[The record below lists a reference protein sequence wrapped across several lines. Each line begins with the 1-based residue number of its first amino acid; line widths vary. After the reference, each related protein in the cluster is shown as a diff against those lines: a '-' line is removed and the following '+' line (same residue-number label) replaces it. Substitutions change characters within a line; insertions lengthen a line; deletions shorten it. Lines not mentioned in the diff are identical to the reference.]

1 MSTGAEVVVERLIAG
16 GVDVC
21 FANPGTSEMHFVA
34 ALDSAPQMRAVLCL
48 FEGVAT
54 GAADGYARI
63 AGRPAATLLH
73 LGPGMANGLAN
84 LHNARRAHSPVVNV
98 VGDHATYHQKL
109 DAPLQSDI
117 DALGHWLNGTVHR
130 PESADEVGEQ
140 VDHAIAAATYGQGRI
155 ATLVLPADLSWS
167 ESKSHGP
174 AARTTPPD
182 ALASREREVWA
193 LVAQGYT
200 NREIAEKLAISI
212 RTVEGHLYRAGKP
225 LEILKKHGE
234 QVLMLLGGPALT
246 ADGLRAA
253 ARISAATGAITLVET
268 FPARLARGRGVPNIP
283 RLGYFAEQAQ
293 EQLLGTR
300 HLILVG
306 ARSPVTF
313 FAYPNLPSDLVPKR
327 TEVHHLAPERL
338 EEIADQLGAPEGLAS
353 PASPVQLPTGPLRT
367 DNWAAVIGALLPEN
381 AIISDEANTSG
392 LLLPYATAASPPH
405 DVLTLTG
412 GAIGQGL
419 PVAVGAAIAAPHRPV
434 IAVQADGSALYTI
447 SALWTMAREQLDI
460 TVVIL
465 NNRAYAILQVELMR
479 VGASAGGPKAQSLL
493 DLSNPDIDFVAIAEG
508 LGVPAKRATT
518 AEELATQFS
527 TAVAAPGPH
536 LIDAVIPPLQLG

>member
-1 MSTGAEVVVERLIAG
+1 
-16 GVDVC
+16 
-21 FANPGTSEMHFVA
+21 
-34 ALDSAPQMRAVLCL
+34 
-48 FEGVAT
+48 
-54 GAADGYARI
+54 
-63 AGRPAATLLH
+63 
-73 LGPGMANGLAN
+73 
-84 LHNARRAHSPVVNV
+84 
-98 VGDHATYHQKL
+98 
-109 DAPLQSDI
+109 
-117 DALGHWLNGTVHR
+117 
-130 PESADEVGEQ
+130 
-140 VDHAIAAATYGQGRI
+140 
-155 ATLVLPADLSWS
+155 
-167 ESKSHGP
+167 
-174 AARTTPPD
+174 
-182 ALASREREVWA
+182 
-193 LVAQGYT
+193 
-200 NREIAEKLAISI
+200 
-212 RTVEGHLYRAGKP
+212 
-225 LEILKKHGE
+225 
-234 QVLMLLGGPALT
+234 
-246 ADGLRAA
+246 
-253 ARISAATGAITLVET
+253 
-268 FPARLARGRGVPNIP
+268 
-283 RLGYFAEQAQ
+283 
-293 EQLLGTR
+293 
-300 HLILVG
+300 
-306 ARSPVTF
+306 VTF

-434 IAVQADGSALYTI
+434 IALQADGSALYTI

-508 LGVPAKRATT
+508 LGVPAKRTTT